1 MYVLLDRDFSTNRM
15 LLEVVG
21 GLFVLL
27 LLLFTAGTVV
37 ALSLVGSLFT
47 LFLFIF
53 VQYLMLFW

>member
-15 LLEVVG
+15 LLEVVVG

-27 LLLFTAGTVV
+27 FTAGSVV

-53 VQYLMLFW
+53 VQYFILFW